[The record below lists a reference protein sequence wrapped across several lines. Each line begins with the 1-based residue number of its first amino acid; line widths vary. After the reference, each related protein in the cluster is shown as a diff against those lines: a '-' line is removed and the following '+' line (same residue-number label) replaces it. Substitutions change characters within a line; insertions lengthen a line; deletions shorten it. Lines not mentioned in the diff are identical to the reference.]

1 MTFEAAGLGGSET
14 FVTGLFWGVVGV
26 AWLGCGVGL
35 SSGSALTALGMLAGG
50 LVLVGV
56 GLWLRSTQPVAYRL
70 ERDALVIERRRGAT
84 RVPGAIARHTAPV
97 RLGLRL
103 GSGGLYGY
111 RGRFRMAGGGWA
123 RSFATDL
130 RRASL
135 IDVGGRPT
143 VVTPVDPEALIR
155 EVADA

>member
-1 MTFEAAGLGGSET
+1 
-14 FVTGLFWGVVGV
+14 VIGLFWGVVGV

-35 SSGSALTALGMLAGG
+35 SSGSLFTALGMLAGG
-50 LVLVGV
+50 LALVAL
-56 GLWLRSTQPVAYRL
+56 GLWLRATQPMAYRL
-70 ERDALVIERRRGAT
+70 ERDGLVIERRRGTA
-84 RVPGAIARHTAPV
+84 RVPGAITRHSAPV

-123 RSFATDL
+123 RAFVTDV

-143 VVTPVDPEALIR
+143 VVSPVDPEALIR
-155 EVADA
+155 EVAHA